1 MIPSYGYILL
11 APLALP
17 LPYLILT
24 VILKRNT
31 AIHKAFLTV
40 FAIYIVART
49 IIALKI
55 GCGED
60 WPIIDLIFIAAIA
73 GTYYLNKRADKWAYI
88 GMLAFILLADIFF
101 FIAFLGF
108 CGLI

>member
-17 LPYLILT
+17 LLYLILT
-24 VILKRNT
+24 IILKRNKV
-31 AIHKAFLTV
+31 IHRVFLPV

-49 IIALKI
+49 IIGLKN

-60 WPIIDLIFIAAIA
+60 WPIIDLLFIAAVA
-73 GTYYLNKRADKWAYI
+73 GTYYLNKVADKWAYI
-88 GMLAFILLADIFF
+88 GVLTFILLADISF